1 MEETIQ
7 RRKNKS
13 NVPLKFNV
21 LENYTTIKN
30 IVLIDSEVK
39 NYMDFYN
46 NCNDIT
52 FPIIYNKS
60 SNINDLQNVL
70 KNFTNI
76 DRIAFVFDE
85 QYLFGTKIF
94 ISSNPFFTDNDLQVS
109 NINELSTGFKFVID
123 EITRLN
129 IKNIDYLACNSLN
142 YQKWKE
148 YYNKLTSL
156 ANVIVSASDNK
167 TGNVKYGGDWIL
179 ENTGFDIK
187 NIYFTDVI
195 LNYSST
201 LNATT
206 ITANSSIEFFDV
218 SGNFSYKVDNGAT
231 NSLDMSI
238 DFPIT
243 LQCDSSNN
251 LINVTIS
258 SNITFT
264 TNSQYFICGNDN
276 IVIDGLNNTINTNGI
291 ENYPGIIAN
300 GIGSI
305 DVNWNLTV
313 TNAYENITI
322 QNIIHNDISNLS
334 SLNYIDDYASA
345 GWICQYYFG
354 YLKIDD
360 SNNAL
365 CEIKNCSSNGNLN
378 ITINDSGGCIVGDY
392 STINAYNCNST
403 GLIVDFGGG
412 IVGCCAQ
419 YCNISNC
426 HSTGNIGDN
435 GGGIVGLGAINCNI
449 SNCYS
454 TGNIG
459 DKGGGIIG
467 VYNFNNIVSKC
478 YSTGNI
484 GVGGGGIIG
493 ETTYGGIVT
502 NCYSIGTINP
512 RAGGIFG
519 SYTNAANSYY
529 NTNATNCYSFGS
541 IGASGGGIYGSYSN
555 YSATSS
561 TCTATNCYSFGS
573 IGASGGG
580 IYGSYSNEGATTSSC
595 TATNCYVV
603 GTVATSGNDYFGSN
617 KQNSTTSTN
626 SYSENNGSWN
636 DTNASLLINSNNY
649 KSMSS
654 NTPYLLTA
662 FNTNFYNNVS
672 SATIKTGSSTNL
684 TFTGSGTNFY
694 TNDTNVLIDS
704 SGNMTTD
711 ASSNG
716 LYVLNTNISP
726 TNFYYGYNIIAF
738 TIIVELLLSNICF
751 LGDTSILTNVGL
763 IPISK
768 IDKNIHT
775 INKKR
780 IVAITRTITSDKY
793 LVKFKKGSLKTNVP
807 NIDTIMSKDHMV
819 FHDYKL
825 QKAKEYLKINKNVEI
840 VKYNGETLYNILLEN
855 HDYVLI
861 NNMLCET
868 LHPENMVAKIYRK
881 INVVK

>member
-1 MEETIQ
+1 
-7 RRKNKS
+7 
-13 NVPLKFNV
+13 
-21 LENYTTIKN
+21 
-30 IVLIDSEVK
+30 
-39 NYMDFYN
+39 MDFYN

-70 KNFTNI
+70 NNFTNI

-109 NINELSTGFKFVID
+109 NINGLSIGFKFVID

-156 ANVIVSASDNK
+156 TNVIVSASDNK

-206 ITANSSIEFFDV
+206 ITANSSIEFFDA
-218 SGNFSYKVDNGAT
+218 SGNLSYKVDNNQTITQLNMT
-231 NSLDMSI
+231 N

-291 ENYPGIIAN
+291 ENYPSIIAN
-300 GIGSI
+300 GIGSV

-313 TNAYENITI
+313 TNANKNITI
-322 QNIIHNDISNLS
+322 KNVIHNDISNSS
-334 SLNYIDDYASA
+334 SLNMIDNYASG
-345 GWICQYYFG
+345 GWICQYFFG
-354 YLKIDD
+354 YLKIDN

-365 CEIKNCSSNGNLN
+365 CEINNCSSNGNTN
-378 ITINDSGGCIVGDY
+378 IIYNNGGCIVGDF

-403 GLIVDFGGG
+403 GIISAYGGG
-412 IVGCCAQ
+412 IVGE
-419 YCNISNC
+419 N
-426 HSTGNIGDN
+426 
-435 GGGIVGLGAINCNI
+435 AINCNI

-459 DKGGGIIG
+459 VRGGGIIG
-467 VYNFNNIVSKC
+467 DYNFNNIVSKC
-478 YSTGNI
+478 YSTGEFGEII
-484 GVGGGGIIG
+484 GDTYNSGGIFGAI
-493 ETTYGGIVT
+493 TYGGTAT

-512 RAGGIFG
+512 LAGGIFG
-519 SYTNAANSYY
+519 ARTNASDSNYHTY
-529 NTNATNCYSFGS
+529 ATNCYSFGSIRASGGGIYGSYSNSYSTSSSCTATNCYSIGS
-541 IGASGGGIYGSYSN
+541 IGASGGGIYGSYLN
-555 YSATSS
+555 WH
-561 TCTATNCYSFGS
+561 
-573 IGASGGG
+573 
-580 IYGSYSNEGATTSSC
+580 ATTSSC

-617 KQNSTTSTN
+617 KYNSTTSTN

-672 SATIKTGSSTNL
+672 SANIKTGSYTTL

-694 TNDTNVLIDS
+694 TNNANVLING

-711 ASSNG
+711 ANSNN
-716 LYVLNTNISP
+716 LLVLNTNISP

-775 INKKR
+775 INKKK

-861 NNMLCET
+861 NIMLCET

-881 INVVK
+881 INVVKLKLHKYIKILFLLYG